1 MHTMIRLFRL
11 GSLDEAEVGM
21 ILDGYQAV
29 CQIDAGAALRKGKG
43 FLPWLINEMDRR
55 CIPGK

>member
-1 MHTMIRLFRL
+1 MIRLFRL

-43 FLPWLINEMDRR
+43 FLPWLINEMNRR